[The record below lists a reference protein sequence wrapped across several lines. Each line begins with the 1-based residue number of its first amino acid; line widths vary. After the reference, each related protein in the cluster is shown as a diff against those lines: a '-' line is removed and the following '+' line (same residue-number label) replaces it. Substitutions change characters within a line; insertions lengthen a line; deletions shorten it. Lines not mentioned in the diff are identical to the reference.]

1 MVKHQGGSMAKT
13 ESQAGALATAHVGL
27 NVTDLKRSV
36 VFYRQ
41 VFGFDLLQQS
51 ESEGRRF
58 AFFGSGTHLV
68 FALWPQSDGK
78 FEKRRA
84 GLHHLSSQV
93 ANLDELKR
101 AEARVRS
108 SGGKL
113 MHDGLVA
120 HAEGAD
126 SGGLF
131 FEDPDG
137 IRLEIYAPA
146 GLAGYAAPTLDGPTC
161 GFF

>member
-1 MVKHQGGSMAKT
+1 MAHDH
-13 ESQAGALATAHVGL
+13 SALATAHVGL

-36 VFYRQ
+36 VFYQQ
-41 VFGFDLLQQS
+41 VFGFDILRQS

-58 AFFGSGTHLV
+58 AFLGTGKTLV
-68 FALWPQSDGK
+68 ITLWQQSDGK
-78 FEKRRA
+78 FEKRRS
-84 GLHHLSSQV
+84 GLHHLSFQV
-93 ANLDELKR
+93 SSVEELKH
-101 AEARVRS
+101 AEARVRA
-108 SGGKL
+108 SGGRL
-113 MHDGLVA
+113 VHDGLVA

-146 GLAGYAAPTLDGPTC
+146 GLAGYVAPTSDGPTC